1 MSQRNRAILATSL
14 LAMAALAGCS
24 DAGTGPSAPSVDGT
38 WVGKATVTSEFVP
51 TFTFHLVQ
59 SSDGSITGT
68 GRLETD
74 KPAISVDLTIGSG
87 TNNFPSVNFAILN
100 PAQGDLVFQGT
111 MDEEGKTIRGVLTGG
126 GTETVPLGLVRK

>member
-1 MSQRNRAILATSL
+1 MSTRSRAILATSL
-14 LAMAALAGCS
+14 LAMVALAGCS

-38 WVGKATVTSEFVP
+38 WTGKATVTSEFVP

-74 KPAISVDLTIGSG
+74 KPAISVTIGSG

-100 PAQGDLVFQGT
+100 PAQGDLLFHGT
-111 MDEEGKTIRGVLTGG
+111 MDAEGKTIRGVLTGG
-126 GTETVPLGLVRK
+126 GTETVPLGLVRR